1 MARVITNDQIY
12 DVLGSIDTSMR
23 QSLTLMK
30 DSLAIDEKRASL
42 AKESAE
48 RAKTSAKLDALD
60 ADSGYS
66 AGASAASGT
75 SPLRS
80 GLANATSGGIFG
92 GGNMLKL
99 GLAAAAAPFA
109 LKFLE
114 GFLFG
119 DDGVFAK
126 ASDYLS
132 TEGLAGVTSKLG
144 EFLNNELTGT
154 VLGTLVFGKKFLLFT
169 LAQKAVTNYI
179 EDKFGVDIPDW
190 MQGPAGTAMSI
201 IAASIIGAGAKRA
214 LFAVGGA
221 ALAGTL
227 KLGKKGMTKVAIT
240 AASAVGAKQLA
251 EKLAAKEAAEAA
263 EVAAFKR
270 AAKYSAANVPV
281 GKLSAP
287 EGAVVKTP
295 SQPKYNYDP
304 KTDVYTSKKTGKEL
318 TGPFRATSERHRLAN
333 APKMPTAPMVDT
345 TAAKILSKL
354 NPIKPMQALI
364 PDAVSKLALKSL
376 PFAGALLGGIFAAE
390 RLYAGDTTSAALN
403 ATAAG
408 LDLVPGVGT
417 AASISTDVASALTEV
432 FHGTYGVPYNPK
444 DKQHQEAMVEITKAL
459 EAEMAKK
466 IAKNPQLTRA
476 QTNVSKADI
485 ENQALEYSLM
495 SRPVTSFFNADS
507 SSIDTMYPEFGGQAA
522 KAQFNLQQKAKASR
536 AMILEQNA
544 AGGFGGNVNVSGGT
558 TVNKGGDTINNTTIS
573 NTTVI
578 DPAKSLNSAPN

>member
-12 DVLGSIDTSMR
+12 DVLGSIDMSM
-23 QSLTLMK
+23 QKSLTLMK
-30 DSLAIDEKRASL
+30 DSLAIDQKRASL

-66 AGASAASGT
+66 AGASAASGS

-132 TEGLAGVTSKLG
+132 TEGLSGVTSKLG
-144 EFLNNELTGT
+144 DFLSNELTGT
-154 VLGTLVFGKKFLLFT
+154 ILGTLVFGKKFILFT

-190 MQGPAGTAMSI
+190 LEGPAGAAMSI
-201 IAASIIGAGAKRA
+201 IAASIVGGAAKRA

-227 KLGKKGMTKVAIT
+227 KLGKKGGYKAIIT
-240 AASAVGAKQLA
+240 AASLIGAK
-251 EKLAAKEAAEAA
+251 ELAAKMAAREAAEAA
-263 EVAAFKR
+263 A
-270 AAKYSAANVPV
+270 
-281 GKLSAP
+281 
-287 EGAVVKTP
+287 
-295 SQPKYNYDP
+295 D
-304 KTDVYTSKKTGKEL
+304 
-318 TGPFRATSERHRLAN
+318 
-333 APKMPTAPMVDT
+333 
-345 TAAKILSKL
+345 TAAKAVGGKIDADVEGIKRAPRKFSYDPRTKQYKSGSGKVLSGAARNLAERTRLADEALDRKMGGDSKAKY
-354 NPIKPMQALI
+354 NKPLK
-364 PDAVSKLALKSL
+364 DAAKEGIGKRVKGK
-376 PFAGALLGGIFAAE
+376 LLGTTLKALPVIGVGAGLYFAATNAA
-390 RLYAGDTTSAALN
+390 RGDTTSAALN
-403 ATAAG
+403 LSAAALDAT
-408 LDLVPGVGT
+408 GVGMG
-417 AASISTDVASALTEV
+417 ASIASDLASVPTEI
-432 FHGTYGVPYNPK
+432 FFDINKVPFNPAIPE
-444 DKQHQEAMVEITKAL
+444 HQ
-459 EAEMAKK
+459 AEMEK
-466 IAKNPQLTRA
+466 IIKEVENELSRLSKTQTTVA
-476 QTNVSKADI
+476 QTNVSKADL

-495 SRPVTSFFNADS
+495 SKPVKSFFDAPA